1 MGCEKVTWIDPSQD
15 EIQCL
20 ALVVKICHQ
29 MAGHL
34 SIQSLYYLLYL

>member
-1 MGCEKVTWIDPSQD
+1 MGCEKVTWIDPFQD
-15 EIQCL
+15 EIQFV